1 MDISKLLAALAANP
15 MCTSKQL
22 SKLYEV
28 DAREIK
34 RVLYLLKASRMVHIG
49 EWAGMDEKWRAGA
62 GVDAVNETAE
72 ARLIKLRE
80 RGRKAYATKTNVKW
94 GFND

>member
-1 MDISKLLAALAANP
+1 MDINKLLAAVTANP

-34 RVLYLLKASRMVHIG
+34 RVLYLLKASRVVHIG
-49 EWAGMDEKWRAGA
+49 GWSNRDEEWRAGA

-72 ARLIKLRE
+72 ADIIKLRQ
-80 RGRKAYATKTNVKW
+80 RARKAYAVKTNVKW
-94 GFND
+94 GFDD